1 LARQGHSVYHQQLLA
16 WYFYVWMMVILKIP
30 IIALLYLV
38 WWASKSPDPVD
49 PEPARIPDDER
60 HPHRPRNPRRPRPPR
75 RGPHADPLPVPPPR
89 VRIAKGRRI
98 PSHGR

>member
-1 LARQGHSVYHQQLLA
+1 LARQGHSVYHQHLLA